1 MKKISLILINLTLI
15 GLGTAVR
22 ADTPGLISSNVPE
35 PETIVL
41 LGLVLV
47 AFAAYGLYMRKKRK
61 IK

>member
-1 MKKISLILINLTLI
+1 VKKLLLILAHLAFI
-15 GLGTAVR
+15 GLGNAAY
-22 ADTPGLISSNVPE
+22 ADTPDLISVATPE

-47 AFAAYGLYMRKKRK
+47 ALAAYGLYMRKKRK